1 MADEIIVN
9 SLEFKKEYKK
19 KFNIK
24 THCIYNPLNKKE
36 IIKNSKKKLIFLFQK
51 KYNKLYKYWSAS

>member
-24 THCIYNPLNKKE
+24 THCIYNPLNKKRNY
-36 IIKNSKKKLIFLFQK
+36 KKFKKK
-51 KYNKLYKYWSAS
+51 N